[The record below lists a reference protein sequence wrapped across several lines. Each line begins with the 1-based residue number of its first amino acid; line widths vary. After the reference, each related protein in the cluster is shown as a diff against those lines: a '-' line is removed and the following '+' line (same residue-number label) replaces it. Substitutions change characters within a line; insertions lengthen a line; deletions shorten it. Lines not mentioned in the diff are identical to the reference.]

1 MTKGSE
7 TREEILRV
15 AMRKASR
22 YGLEGISI
30 GSLARAV
37 GMSKSGLFAHF
48 GSKEELQKAV
58 MTRAR
63 QAFLNNVLNP
73 AIEQPRGEPRIRALF
88 ARWLDWMSASRLPG
102 GCLFAATAWE
112 FDDRP
117 GPVRDVV
124 AREVADLHA
133 VLEKASRIAVDEGH
147 FRADLDTEQFAY
159 EAHAILLGFQV
170 QQRLLHREDAR
181 DRAQK
186 AFDRLVAAA
195 LSPGFE
201 EGSS

>member
-1 MTKGSE
+1 MGKGSD

-15 AMRKASR
+15 AMHNASR
-22 YGLEGISI
+22 HGLEGLSI
-30 GSLARAV
+30 GTLARDV

-58 MTRAR
+58 MARAR
-63 QAFLNNVLNP
+63 QAFVNNVLRP
-73 AIEQPRGEPRIRALF
+73 AIAEPRGEPRIRALF
-88 ARWLDWMSASRLPG
+88 ARWMDWMSASRLPG

-124 AREVADLHA
+124 AREVADLHG
-133 VLEKASRIAVDEGH
+133 VLDKAAQIAIEAGH

-159 EAHAILLGFQV
+159 EVHSILLGFQV
-170 QQRLLHREDAR
+170 RDRLLDREDSR
-181 DRAQK
+181 GRAQK
-186 AFDRLVAAA
+186 AFDRLVAGS
-195 LSPGFE
+195 LSPSFE
-201 EGSS
+201 ETPR